1 MYNPFV
7 VPFAFGVIILFTNLA
22 IAYIAWVNHLDKE
35 QKRHIRK
42 NIISFKTL
50 AAIWEAFR
58 ECLFHRN
65 IFKKNPIL
73 GYMHLSLSFGW
84 LILILVGHFEAQVYE
99 GSVLVNPW
107 LAIFFRF
114 FEDGRDY
121 PFKETFTFFMDLL
134 LCFVLS
140 GLLLAFFKRMRSK
153 FLGMKKTTKHTP
165 SDRIALISLWCIF
178 PFRLLAESSTAA
190 IHHNGGFL
198 TQSLGNLLAF
208 LPVEKFVM
216 PLWWAYS
223 IALCLFFVFMPFTRY
238 MHIFTEVL
246 LVFLRKWG
254 IVESQKHTGYTDTE
268 INACSRCGICIDV
281 CQLNTDAGINN
292 VQSVY
297 FIRDARDLSL
307 NRHVVNNCLFC
318 NRCVQAC
325 PVGIETT
332 MIRQIYRYKQ
342 GNENIPFYEYI
353 DTKKYTANKESAPV
367 LYFAGCMTHL
377 TPGIIDSM
385 KNIFEKA
392 GERFI
397 FIDEDKNICCGRPLR
412 QQGFFEQ
419 AEILKDKLATI
430 IKDSGSEVL
439 VTSCPICYKS
449 FVKEYNLDIKVL
461 HHTQYIKELIDKGL
475 IKLSKQDTTFVYH
488 DPCEISRGSNIYK
501 EPRAILD
508 LLGTLQSSENEK
520 DDALCCGGSLANTE
534 LDPEQ
539 AAAIAC
545 QTLNVLTKNNPDCVV
560 TSCPLCKKTFNK
572 NNKTTN
578 ILDISEIVS
587 RNI

>member
-7 VPFAFGVIILFTNLA
+7 IPFAFGVVILFVNLA
-22 IAYIAWVNHLDKE
+22 IAFVSWLYRLDKV
-35 QKRHIRK
+35 QRRQIGK

-50 AAIWEAFR
+50 AAIWEAIR

-65 IFKKNPIL
+65 IFKTNPIL
-73 GYMHLSLSFGW
+73 GYMHFSLAFGW
-84 LILILVGHFEAQVYE
+84 LMLIVIGKVEAVAYE
-99 GSVLVNPW
+99 GQYFTNPW

-121 PFKETFTFFMDLL
+121 PYKEVLTFVMDFL

-140 GLLLAFFKRMRSK
+140 GLLLAFIKRMYSK
-153 FLGMKKTTKHTP
+153 LLGMRKTTKHTP
-165 SDRIALISLWCIF
+165 SDRVALISLWCIF
-178 PFRLLAESSTAA
+178 PLRLLAESSTAA
-190 IHHNGGFL
+190 IEHNGGFL

-208 LPVEKFVM
+208 LPVEKFVT

-246 LVFLRKWG
+246 LIFLRKWG
-254 IVESQKHTGYTDTE
+254 VIESQKHTGYTDIE
-268 INACSRCGICIDV
+268 INSCSRCGICIDV
-281 CQLNTDAGINN
+281 CQLNTAAKIND

-297 FIRDARDLSL
+297 FIRDVRDLSL
-307 NRHVVNNCLFC
+307 DRHIANNCLLC

-342 GNENIPFYEYI
+342 GNEDIPFYEYI
-353 DTKKYTANKESAPV
+353 NTSKYTEGKNSAPI
-367 LYFAGCMTHL
+367 LYFAGCMTHI

-385 KNIFEKA
+385 KNIFDKA
-392 GERFI
+392 DDKYI

-412 QQGFFEQ
+412 QQGFLEQ
-419 AEILKDKLATI
+419 AEVLKEKLTSI
-430 IKDSGSEVL
+430 IKDSGAEVL
-439 VTSCPICYKS
+439 VTSCPICYNS
-449 FVKEYNLDIKVL
+449 FANEYNLDIKVL
-461 HHTQYIKELIDKGL
+461 HHTQYIKELIDKGKL
-475 IKLSKQDTTFVYH
+475 NLSKQDVKLVYH
-488 DPCEISRGSNIYK
+488 DPCEISRGNNIYE
-501 EPRAILD
+501 EPRIIINSIGNLHS
-508 LLGTLQSSENEK
+508 TKNEK
-520 DDALCCGGSLANTE
+520 DDTLCCGGSLANIE
-534 LDPEQ
+534 LNTEQ
-539 AAAIAC
+539 AALITS
-545 QTLNVLTKNNPDCVV
+545 QTLDVLTKPNPDFII
-560 TSCPLCKKTFNK
+560 TSCPLCKKTFTKNCS
-572 NNKTTN
+572 NNK